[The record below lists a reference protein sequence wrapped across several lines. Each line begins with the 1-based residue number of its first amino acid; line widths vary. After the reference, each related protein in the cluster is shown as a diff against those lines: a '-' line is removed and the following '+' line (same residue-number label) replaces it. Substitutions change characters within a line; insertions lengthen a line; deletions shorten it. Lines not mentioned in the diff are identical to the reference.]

1 MRWLEHLIPPPL
13 VALVVAAAMAGV
25 ARAFAPLPAPDGLRL
40 ALGLGLA
47 GLGVAFDLAGIVAF
61 RQVGA
66 SVNPMRL
73 DRGEGLA
80 TGGVYRFTRNPMY
93 LGLALL
99 LSGFALYLM
108 RPAGFIGPFVFVA
121 YITRFQILPEERA
134 MAEKFGAA
142 YEAYRA
148 RVRRWI

>member
-1 MRWLEHLIPPPL
+1 MRWLEHRIPPPL
-13 VALVVAAAMAGV
+13 VALIAAAAMSGV
-25 ARAFAPLPAPDGLRL
+25 ARAFPALPAPEGLRL

-47 GLGVAFDLAGIVAF
+47 GLGVACDLAGIVAF
-61 RQVGA
+61 RRVGA
-66 SVNPMRL
+66 NVNPMRL

-99 LSGFALYLM
+99 LSGYALYQM
-108 RPAGFIGPFVFVA
+108 RPLALLGPVAFVA

-134 MAEKFGAA
+134 MTEKFGAA
-142 YEAYRA
+142 YEDYRR
-148 RVRRWI
+148 RVRRWL